1 MINIQSISKSFGLA
15 GAVVTISDLAQPIAP
30 FSAYL
35 IGVTSIV
42 ILILLTTKFIVGY
55 WHENLAT
62 SLCFASLLFTL
73 SSVLFIY
80 QSNNTENHDNGFLS
94 SNVELLNRFQTE
106 IGIIKDSTLK
116 SEHHLS
122 SIDNKLDNVKKE
134 TSEDPRKE
142 LTNLGVTWSQD
153 NFLQSIERG
162 DLLTIELFLKGGMN
176 PNSDHW
182 MCLPIRLSL
191 NTQNPVEVYDLL
203 KKYNLDINNLFKT
216 GIISGPKKTTIFTE
230 AVMNKNI
237 SLIKALLSDNVE
249 KNIEY
254 EIYAGAGYSTKK
266 VGYKE
271 FLKHVKLTP
280 EIKKMLNES

>member
-1 MINIQSISKSFGLA
+1 MINMQSISKSLALA

-42 ILILLTTKFIVGY
+42 ILILLITKFIVGY
-55 WHENLAT
+55 WHENLST

-80 QSNNTENHDNGFLS
+80 QGNNTENHNNGILS
-94 SNVELLNRFQTE
+94 SNVELISRFQAD
-106 IGIIKDSTLK
+106 IGIIKDSTLR

-122 SIDNKLDNVKKE
+122 SIDNKLDNVKQE
-134 TSEDPRKE
+134 VSEDPRKE
-142 LTNLGVTWSQD
+142 LANLGVAWSQD

-191 NTQNPVEVYDLL
+191 NKENPVEVYNLL
-203 KKYNLDINNLFKT
+203 KRYNLDINNQFKT
-216 GIISGPKKTTIFTE
+216 GTISGPKKTTLFAE
-230 AVMNKNI
+230 AIMHKNI
-237 SLIKALLSDNVE
+237 QLMKALLHDNVE
-249 KNIEY
+249 RNVEY

-266 VGYKE
+266 VGYQE
-271 FLKHVKLTP
+271 FLKNLKLTP
-280 EIKKMLNES
+280 EIKKILG